1 MLACL
6 GVFKDD
12 VIQKLYDLTSR
23 HTSHSDVTAG
33 RTVNTK
39 TSIPTNS
46 VQLVLDPLLTL
57 SRHPSSVIGPWINEA
72 FVDLVC
78 HVTRV
83 VPFKDTTYLVRNK
96 TYSII
101 KNVGAMASIPL
112 LNKLVGTL
120 EQMDGPKDLLKSLRS
135 RLETVNTSKQ
145 SSDQAATDSE
155 SATEDEQL

>member
-1 MLACL
+1 
-6 GVFKDD
+6 
-12 VIQKLYDLTSR
+12 
-23 HTSHSDVTAG
+23 
-33 RTVNTK
+33 
-39 TSIPTNS
+39 
-46 VQLVLDPLLTL
+46 
-57 SRHPSSVIGPWINEA
+57 
-72 FVDLVC
+72 VDLVC